1 MTALILVMLVLVSM
15 KQTQL
20 SPSKCYCGV
29 FCGISWIC
37 VQRSAAVLSV
47 FPFSLKYEF
56 EDVTGIDDTSF
67 KAILGLL
74 FTCGNIHHAGQAKGH
89 ICLAVVIDVILFWST
104 RLSPDTMQV
113 NTLLYLFPFE
123 PPSCRPPPMENC
135 NFFPQGDKCHCW

>member
-29 FCGISWIC
+29 FSGISWIC

-56 EDVTGIDDTSF
+56 EDVTGIVNTSF
-67 KAILGLL
+67 KAIFGLL
-74 FTCGNIHHAGQAKGH
+74 FTCGNIHHAVHAKGH

-104 RLSPDTMQV
+104 RLSPDTMQCCSTMV
-113 NTLLYLFPFE
+113 KGRHLFMTWGA
-123 PPSCRPPPMENC
+123 PMEHLSTSVRQVC
-135 NFFPQGDKCHCW
+135 